1 MDHHVNLHM
10 LIINWLMESSG
21 GAELQFFE
29 RHFRLAWW
37 NVWRELSGANRASI
51 SSDQMSC
58 SDLTILSTVSSIYK
72 HLFPKKRTKLNLFIH
87 YFNISSNQKVPKGK
101 FERPISLGAYHVN
114 SGSSS
119 KVARTCGSRSK
130 VPVITSYSQLYL
142 TDKHSRSKIFSP
154 LLLIISKRKTFST

>member
-1 MDHHVNLHM
+1 MERVTRALRRKSGFDFIRSNELLRFDYPFYGQLDLQA
-10 LIINWLMESSG
+10 LISE
-21 GAELQFFE
+21 
-29 RHFRLAWW
+29 
-37 NVWRELSGANRASI
+37 
-51 SSDQMSC
+51 
-58 SDLTILSTVSSIYK
+58 
-72 HLFPKKRTKLNLFIH
+72 KRTKLNLFIH
-87 YFNISSNQKVPKGK
+87 YFNISSNQKVPEEK

-154 LLLIISKRKTFST
+154 SLLIISKRKTFST